1 MKYFQT
7 FKNKLLNLLG
17 MKKQPEFAFKK
28 NRIDFKKI
36 ALSSAPSLD
45 AHDPSVSGVLS
56 KLNVLLMLNT
66 ILSLPSSFLF
76 NSDNNLTE
84 SCSFVL

>member
-28 NRIDFKKI
+28 NRIDFI
-36 ALSSAPSLD
+36 SMPDGMSERERLIQFTEALRKQGWTVTDKHGL
-45 AHDPSVSGVLS
+45 
-56 KLNVLLMLNT
+56 LNK
-66 ILSLPSSFLF
+66 
-76 NSDNNLTE
+76 SDE
-84 SCSFVL
+84 

>member
-28 NRIDFKKI
+28 NRIDFISMPEGMSEKERLIRFTEVLRKQGWTVTDKHG
-36 ALSSAPSLD
+36 LLD
-45 AHDPSVSGVLS
+45 
-56 KLNVLLMLNT
+56 K
-66 ILSLPSSFLF
+66 
-76 NSDNNLTE
+76 SDE
-84 SCSFVL
+84 